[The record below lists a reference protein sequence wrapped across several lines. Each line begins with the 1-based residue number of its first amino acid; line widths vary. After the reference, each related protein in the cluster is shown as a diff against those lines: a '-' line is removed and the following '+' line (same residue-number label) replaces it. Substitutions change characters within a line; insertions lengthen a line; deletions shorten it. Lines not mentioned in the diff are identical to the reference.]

1 MYKGAKEK
9 KKKKKKEK
17 SQIIKA
23 VLRAWRRWISTF
35 QIPRKIHFQPR
46 VHQAVQLWMENKDI
60 FRQIKTKIHI
70 SHGLFPG
77 KLLEDM
83 FLQKKEIEQK
93 WKTGD

>member
-1 MYKGAKEK
+1 
-9 KKKKKKEK
+9 
-17 SQIIKA
+17 
-23 VLRAWRRWISTF
+23 
-35 QIPRKIHFQPR
+35 
-46 VHQAVQLWMENKDI
+46 MENKDI